1 MEISGAIG
9 AAAGPF
15 FGSSLNYAFGYEG
28 PFIFFA
34 SVYLI
39 MFYLISRNIPS
50 DYEPPLLVST
60 ENKFI
65 VFNTAKSEMPR
76 RIDSILEIEQKSQHD
91 KKSCDSVNVVYG
103 VS

>member
-15 FGSSLNYAFGYEG
+15 LGSSLNYAFGYEG

-50 DYEPPLLVST
+50 DQ
-60 ENKFI
+60 
-65 VFNTAKSEMPR
+65 NTQL
-76 RIDSILEIEQKSQHD
+76 RIDEA
-91 KKSCDSVNVVYG
+91 
-103 VS
+103 